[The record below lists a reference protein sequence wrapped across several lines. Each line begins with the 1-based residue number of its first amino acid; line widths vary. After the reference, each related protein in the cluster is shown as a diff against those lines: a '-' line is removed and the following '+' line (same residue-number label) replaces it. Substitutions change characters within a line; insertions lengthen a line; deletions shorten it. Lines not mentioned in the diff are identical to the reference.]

1 MSYRNPKIID
11 DKSGLIVSQAINQ
24 ATASLGQGIV
34 AYGAEQ
40 KKRREKEALKQKK
53 DAQTIISLA
62 NMSSE
67 NAALFNNGLKD
78 MSENV
83 RGILITRN
91 ERTLKRIN
99 EIYIEQQVNNN
110 ASPALS
116 KELGFLKGQIAQG
129 NDLAKSIF
137 QTSGQ
142 LSDILQDPNAF
153 SDRRKFFK
161 ADENGSTEKSEAMIY
176 GFGGRDGY
184 EGSMVEDE
192 NGQLYAQVYVK
203 ESGKTFKIEATEFG
217 QISDDFILNKK
228 TNASVE
234 QVEFT
239 QNEFFKDGELI
250 PGLIK
255 DVEPFSEIKNGKRIT
270 GTRQYLNEGEVD
282 DIRELSVENT
292 ASKIVGLNGSLQMQG
307 LYIEDLGL
315 DPEKYQEMDTEGR
328 AEYIRDRSG
337 QIFKNNSSLK
347 KNEKGYYFDT
357 NVKSYNL
364 PKPTKS
370 TAKTS
375 ATDLDIIEN
384 FNTEGEIELKDFGLN
399 DNTRLIYGNS
409 MKEPEDISFDNN
421 VITVTFK
428 KPEGKKGTSGYEPGV
443 LKTFDVSTNEGRSE
457 IIKRLGLNKDS
468 QFLLKKLL
476 KTKIEKN
483 IKKNNSSEDNNETNE
498 GSNSSNTGVMNYG
511 DYKNIIGSP
520 GAVNS

>member
-153 SDRRKFFK
+153 NDRRKFFK
-161 ADENGSTEKSEAMIY
+161 ADEDGSTEKSEAMIY

-184 EGSMVEDE
+184 EGSMVEDK

-217 QISDDFILNKK
+217 QISNDFILNKE

-250 PGLIK
+250 PGFVR
-255 DVEPFSEIKNGKRIT
+255 DAEPFSVIENGKRIT
-270 GTRQYLNEGEVD
+270 GTRQYLNEKQVID
-282 DIRELSVENT
+282 TKDLAVANT
-292 ASKIVGLNGSLQMQG
+292 VSKIVGLNGSLQIQNE
-307 LYIEDLGL
+307 YIKDLGL
-315 DPEKYQEMDTEGR
+315 DPEKYQEKDTEGR
-328 AEYIRDRSG
+328 AKYIGDRSSE
-337 QIFKNNSSLK
+337 IFKDNSSLK

-357 NVKSYNL
+357 NVESYNL
-364 PKPTKS
+364 PAATKPTVKQDDAKYWKNNTANLFATTKLS
-370 TAKTS
+370 TEDTNRRTTASIMPEVIPVQIGSSFQGGKITNLEWNADSVTVSYSGSSDEEADPNALGTLGAAAS
-375 ATDLDIIEN
+375 APSTPGSVTLKYNNVTNMTTLAESV
-384 FNTEGEIELKDFGLN
+384 GGSLKDPRAARVLAVQ
-399 DNTRLIYGNS
+399 IA
-409 MKEPEDISFDNN
+409 NN
-421 VITVTFK
+421 
-428 KPEGKKGTSGYEPGV
+428 
-443 LKTFDVSTNEGRSE
+443 
-457 IIKRLGLNKDS
+457 NK
-468 QFLLKKLL
+468 
-476 KTKIEKN
+476 
-483 IKKNNSSEDNNETNE
+483 
-498 GSNSSNTGVMNYG
+498 
-511 DYKNIIGSP
+511 
-520 GAVNS
+520 

>member
-153 SDRRKFFK
+153 NDRRKFFK
-161 ADENGSTEKSEAMIY
+161 ADKDGSTEKSEAMIY
-176 GFGGRDGY
+176 GLWPGSGVWAGR
-184 EGSMVEDE
+184 VW
-192 NGQLYAQVYVK
+192 
-203 ESGKTFKIEATEFG
+203 
-217 QISDDFILNKK
+217 
-228 TNASVE
+228 
-234 QVEFT
+234 
-239 QNEFFKDGELI
+239 
-250 PGLIK
+250 
-255 DVEPFSEIKNGKRIT
+255 
-270 GTRQYLNEGEVD
+270 
-282 DIRELSVENT
+282 
-292 ASKIVGLNGSLQMQG
+292 
-307 LYIEDLGL
+307 
-315 DPEKYQEMDTEGR
+315 
-328 AEYIRDRSG
+328 
-337 QIFKNNSSLK
+337 
-347 KNEKGYYFDT
+347 
-357 NVKSYNL
+357 
-364 PKPTKS
+364 
-370 TAKTS
+370 
-375 ATDLDIIEN
+375 
-384 FNTEGEIELKDFGLN
+384 
-399 DNTRLIYGNS
+399 
-409 MKEPEDISFDNN
+409 
-421 VITVTFK
+421 
-428 KPEGKKGTSGYEPGV
+428 
-443 LKTFDVSTNEGRSE
+443 
-457 IIKRLGLNKDS
+457 
-468 QFLLKKLL
+468 
-476 KTKIEKN
+476 
-483 IKKNNSSEDNNETNE
+483 
-498 GSNSSNTGVMNYG
+498 
-511 DYKNIIGSP
+511 
-520 GAVNS
+520 